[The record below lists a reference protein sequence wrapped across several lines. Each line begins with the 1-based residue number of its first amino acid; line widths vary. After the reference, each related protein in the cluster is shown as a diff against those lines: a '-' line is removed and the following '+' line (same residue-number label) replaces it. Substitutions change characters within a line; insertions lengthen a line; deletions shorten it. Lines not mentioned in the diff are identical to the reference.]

1 MITAHLFADAERL
14 LCIGAHPDDI
24 EIGCGGTLLQMRR
37 RFPMLDIRWLIL
49 SGNSERRSEAVRSAE
64 RMLGDAGRLTLHEF
78 RDGFLP
84 LDDAPQVKAILAAH
98 AEGFTPDVVFA
109 PRRSDAH
116 QDHRLLGRLAW
127 QVYRTQP
134 VLHYE
139 LPKYEGDLA
148 GANAYVVLEE
158 DDVTAKVEHLL
169 TSFPSEAG
177 KPWFD
182 EDVFRGLMR
191 LRGVECRA
199 PSGYAEAFEAP
210 KLRLG

>member
-1 MITAHLFADAERL
+1 MIAADLFAHAERV

-24 EIGCGGTLLQMRR
+24 EIGCGGTMLRLRR
-37 RFPMLDIRWLIL
+37 RYPALDIRWVVF
-49 SGNSERRSEAVRSAE
+49 SGNNARRGEAERSAAQ
-64 RMLGDAGRLTLHEF
+64 MLGDGSRLTLHEF
-78 RDGFLP
+78 RDGYLP
-84 LDDAPQVKAILAAH
+84 LDDAAAAKHALAEH
-98 AEGFTPDVVFA
+98 AASFTPDLVFA

-116 QDHRLLGRLAW
+116 QDHRFLGELVW
-127 QVYRTQP
+127 QVYRAQP

-139 LPKYEGDLA
+139 LPKYEADHA
-148 GANAYVVLEE
+148 GSNAYVALE
-158 DDVTAKVEHLL
+158 DADVTAKVDHLL

-182 EDVFRGLMR
+182 EAVFRGMMR

-210 KLRLG
+210 KLLLA